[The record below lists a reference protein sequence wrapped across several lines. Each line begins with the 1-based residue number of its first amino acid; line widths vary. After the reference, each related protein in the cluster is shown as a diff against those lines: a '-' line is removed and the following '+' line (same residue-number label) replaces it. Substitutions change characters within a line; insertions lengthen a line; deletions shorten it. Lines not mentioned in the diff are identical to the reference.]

1 MSTSLESI
9 RAGDRIVAAVSRWLV
24 RHNSDDELRAQLDAV
39 DLRQLAPVQAEAVL
53 ELRHELAVGTER
65 PGLEMIARETLEAVA
80 AGGCL
85 AQS

>member
-9 RAGDRIVAAVSRWLV
+9 RVGDRIVAAVSRWLV
-24 RHNSDDELRAQLDAV
+24 RHQSDDELRAELEAV
-39 DLRQLAPVQAEAVL
+39 DLTALTRDQAEAVL
-53 ELRHELAVGTER
+53 ELRHELDVGSDR

-85 AQS
+85 VHG